1 MVNLVYCR
9 PKIKVETVHLVAQ
22 FVLTDQASHHV
33 EQSKRAAYFPRLY
46 TYTHTHIHTFIYM
59 HTFMYM
65 YEYTCRNSQTGLV
78 FSKAEGQPKRYYLNT
93 HIGNIGR
100 PHPKNSKRASF
111 FSRLRVNRNV
121 HGMYTECQY
130 LNTPK
135 RPCFFQVS
143 LSLSLSVSHFL
154 SLSLCL
160 SLSLSVPLSLSLL
173 IGIHCR

>member
-46 TYTHTHIHTFIYM
+46 IYTHTHIHTFIYM

-121 HGMYTECQY
+121 HGMSIFEY
-130 LNTPK
+130 PK
-135 RPCFFQVS
+135 EALFFPGLSLSVS
-143 LSLSLSVSHFL
+143 LCLSLSLSVS
-154 SLSLCL
+154 LCF